1 MPPHPKLVPQ
11 ETETALGSCRA
22 LHDLLTNNL
31 VAEDFF
37 VIPIKKKTYGDLLS
51 AARNPVWK

>member
-1 MPPHPKLVPQ
+1 MPQ
-11 ETETALGSCRA
+11 ETETALGSWHA

-37 VIPIKKKTYGDLLS
+37 IIPIKEKTYGDLLS
-51 AARNPVWK
+51 AARNPIWK